1 MNNNSEAR
9 RFEVFT
15 IRDYM
20 QDRQQKSQ
28 WTKVGVA
35 FENNDGSWNLRL
47 HALPLT
53 DPKTGLAHLHMRPPQ
68 PKNDV
73 FQHANGNNIV
83 QAGGDI
89 TGNVEFT
96 PRNDIPF

>member
-1 MNNNSEAR
+1 MNSHSEAR

-28 WTKVGVA
+28 WTRVGVA
-35 FENNDGSWNLRL
+35 FENQDGSWNLRL

-53 DPKTGLAHLHMRPPQ
+53 NPKTGLADLHMRLPR
-68 PKNDV
+68 PKEE
-73 FQHANGNNIV
+73 GNETDMATADNF
-83 QAGGDI
+83 
-89 TGNVEFT
+89 TPHNFT
-96 PRNDIPF
+96 PRSDISF